1 MEASS
6 GKVQLPRWNN
16 IKPYTR
22 KAFQS
27 LLEELSAFDIL
38 ESRQKSSFASSYLQ
52 SKLLKELTVLLIS
65 FSRMISMEG
74 QRALP

>member
-6 GKVQLPRWNN
+6 GKVQRPRWNN

-27 LLEELSAFDIL
+27 LLKGLGAFDIL
-38 ESRQKSSFASSYLQ
+38 ESREKSSFNSSYMQ
-52 SKLLKELTVLLIS
+52 SKRLKELTVLLIS
-65 FSRMISMEG
+65 FSRMIFREG
-74 QRALP
+74 RRALP